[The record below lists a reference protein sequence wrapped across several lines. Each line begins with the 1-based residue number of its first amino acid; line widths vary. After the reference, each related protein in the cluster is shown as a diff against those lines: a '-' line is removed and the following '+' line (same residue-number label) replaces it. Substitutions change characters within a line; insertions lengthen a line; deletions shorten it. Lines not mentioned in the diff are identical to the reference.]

1 MFKCKIL
8 TR

>member
-1 MFKCKIL
+1 MKAKIL